1 MIQFLKGLIL
11 LPVAI
16 AVVLLAVANRGPVT
30 LSFDPFSREPLFTA
44 TLPLFAVI
52 FLAVMI
58 GVLIGGVA
66 AWLAQS
72 QNRRERRRYRRE
84 ARHLRHESGSERV
97 RSRPGGAGLPALPS
111 SGSRI

>member
-1 MIQFLKGLIL
+1 MIQFLKSLIL

-44 TLPLFAVI
+44 TLPLFAVV
-52 FLAVMI
+52 FLAVML
-58 GVLIGGVA
+58 GVLIGGMG
-66 AWLAQS
+66 AWLAQAKH
-72 QNRRERRRYRRE
+72 RKERRRYRRE
-84 ARHLRHESGSERV
+84 AHDLRHERERT
-97 RSRPGGAGLPALPS
+97 RSHAGASSLPALPG